1 MKAGIHRAS
10 TSPGRQ
16 RSHDRVTGLS
26 LLWRR
31 SGVIPLLVLLV
42 VSVTYSEFQKLS
54 VDRQT
59 VLFFT
64 SISLIGSAIH
74 FFTHKA
80 RNWLRIDT
88 VFIIAFL
95 VTSFQ
100 WPFMYA
106 VAELMPR
113 YGFQQRSLDASGNYA
128 VALATISLLSW
139 LIGFA
144 VAPRARSANRL
155 DVVKNWRSIAT
166 IFVIS
171 TAGFAYFAGSDFFN
185 RTIYTTVQTNLTQT
199 VSGISAYLFDIA
211 QAMATLALA
220 IVCYE
225 KFVLSP
231 SRGSRRHKSGVG
243 VLAMLLVAYGA
254 IFVVGGDRG
263 PVAQIVVGFALAY
276 AATVRPIRLWE
287 FALLTLAGFVIFT
300 LIGIW
305 RSGADIAEAAALQ
318 EYGYWQVSA
327 NLAQSFVPLTQSIL
341 IAETDGF
348 SFGLLWVSQIVGVVP
363 FAQQI
368 LFLMTDLSLTDVSS
382 STLITTRTLGENAG
396 SGIGTSFVADI
407 HLNFGVAGLI
417 VLSALYGTVC
427 ARMSD
432 WLKGGEGFNRYLVA
446 IVFASLVLY
455 IARSSALF
463 QLKPVLWS
471 LGFCWLLLTVKVR
484 RAEPAK
490 H

>member
-1 MKAGIHRAS
+1 
-10 TSPGRQ
+10 
-16 RSHDRVTGLS
+16 
-26 LLWRR
+26 
-31 SGVIPLLVLLV
+31 
-42 VSVTYSEFQKLS
+42 
-54 VDRQT
+54 
-59 VLFFT
+59 
-64 SISLIGSAIH
+64 
-74 FFTHKA
+74 
-80 RNWLRIDT
+80 
-88 VFIIAFL
+88 
-95 VTSFQ
+95 
-100 WPFMYA
+100 MYA
-106 VAELMPR
+106 VAELMPI
-113 YGFQQRSLDASGNYA
+113 YGFQQRSLDAAGNYA

-155 DVVKNWRSIAT
+155 DVVKNWRSIET
-166 IFVIS
+166 IFLIS
-171 TAGFAYFAGSDFFN
+171 TAGFAYFAGTDFFN
-185 RTIYTTVQTNLTQT
+185 RTIYTTVQANLTQT

-231 SRGSRRHKSGVG
+231 SRALQSHKSGVG
-243 VLAMLLVAYGA
+243 VLAVLLVVFGA
-254 IFVVGGDRG
+254 IFLIGGDRG
-263 PVAQIVVGFALAY
+263 PVAQIAMGFALAF
-276 AATVRPIRLWE
+276 AATVRPIRHWE
-287 FALLTLAGFVIFT
+287 FALLTLAGFAIFS

-305 RSGADIAEAAALQ
+305 RSGAGISEAATLQ

-341 IAETDGF
+341 IADAEGF
-348 SFGLLWVSQIVGVVP
+348 SFGLLWFSQIFGVVP

-382 STLITTRTLGENAG
+382 AALITTKTLGENAS

-407 HLNFGVAGLI
+407 YLNFGVAGLI

-427 ARMSD
+427 ARMND

-484 RAEPAK
+484 RADPAI